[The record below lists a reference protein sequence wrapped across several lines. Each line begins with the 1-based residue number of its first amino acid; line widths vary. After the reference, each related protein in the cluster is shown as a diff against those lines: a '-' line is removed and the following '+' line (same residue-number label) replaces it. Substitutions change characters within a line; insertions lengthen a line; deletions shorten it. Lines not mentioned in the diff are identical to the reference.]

1 MYTFIESR
9 IDWSFYKHTVDKT
22 PEATTY
28 KFVMRGQ
35 AQDVRENT
43 TSDGHVYRSMQT
55 DLFGDSIAAVAS
67 IIIKRYNKGGQLMK
81 DHISAHVIPAVSFIS
96 NAKGQTF
103 FATEEETQRVIN
115 EAAQQ
120 LIETISENGG
130 FMLPRPLTVGGKAI
144 LNAAARK
151 KDKCRL
157 EVGRITTRIADRDNE
172 D

>member
-28 KFVMRGQ
+28 KVIMRGQ
-35 AQDVRENT
+35 AQDVREST
-43 TSDGHVYRSMQT
+43 TSDGLVYRSEQT
-55 DLFGDSIAAVAS
+55 DLFGDSIAAVAA
-67 IIIKRYNKGGQLMK
+67 IIITRYNKGGQRVK
-81 DHISAHVIPAVSFIS
+81 DHILTRLVPAVTSITS
-96 NAKGQTF
+96 GKGEIF
-103 FATEEETQRVIN
+103 FTDEDADKVIT
-115 EAAQQ
+115 EAAERF
-120 LIETISENGG
+120 IDAISESGG

-151 KDKCRL
+151 KDQCRL
-157 EVGRITTRIADRDNE
+157 EVGRITTRIADRNKE